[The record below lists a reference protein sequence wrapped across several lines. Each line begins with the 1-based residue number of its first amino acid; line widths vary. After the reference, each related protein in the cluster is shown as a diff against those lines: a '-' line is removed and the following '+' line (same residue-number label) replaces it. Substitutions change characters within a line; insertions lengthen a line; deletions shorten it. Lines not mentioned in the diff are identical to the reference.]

1 MLIMLAI
8 FNACTV
14 ISRFTRVA
22 EELFG
27 MLITVLFFQEAI
39 KVFDCF
45 LFQANTIDCDFGNLT
60 DKICLNL
67 RD

>member
-45 LFQANTIDCDFGNLT
+45 LFQANT
-60 DKICLNL
+60 K
-67 RD
+67 